1 MRVLGV
7 DPGSAVTGYGVVERR
22 GGDVACVD
30 CGTIDAGGGDLP
42 DRLVVVYDGLEAI
55 VDAHRPEVVAIEN
68 AFLGRN
74 VKTLAV
80 MSQARGVLVLAARRA
95 ELPVFE
101 YTPRA
106 VKQSIVG
113 TGGAS
118 KQQVA
123 YMVSSM
129 LEVSAEG
136 LPSDATDALAVALCH
151 LHRDGS
157 AVRPA

>member
-1 MRVLGV
+1 MRILGV
-7 DPGSAVTGYGVVERR
+7 DPGSAVTGYGVVERQGR
-22 GGDVACVD
+22 DVACVD
-30 CGTIDAGGGDLP
+30 CGTIDAGDGELP

-55 VDAHRPEVVAIEN
+55 VDAHRPAVVAIEN

-74 VKTLAV
+74 VKTLAI
-80 MSQARGVLVLAARRA
+80 MSQARGVLVLASRRA
-95 ELPVFE
+95 QLPVYE

-113 TGGAS
+113 NGGAS

-129 LEVSAEG
+129 LALSVDE
-136 LPSDATDALAVALCH
+136 LPSDATDALAIALCH

-157 AVRPA
+157 AARPV